1 MRRML
6 LSGVLALSGAVGVG
20 LNPAAAQLQH
30 APPAMLFVA
39 NGSGDSNQLTENLKF
54 IIGDARLPFRID
66 TTRWTCYGG
75 PRQDHTHVANHRY
88 FGAVMAGRVEAFR
101 KHCPAVRVCLLGH
114 SSGAHVVLA
123 AAECLP
129 PGSVER
135 IVLFAP
141 SVSTNYD
148 LRRAIKATR
157 SGIDVY
163 YSCEDQVLDIAVDA
177 YGTADG
183 TRDMYAAGQVGFRRP
198 PHNVPD
204 ANLYGLVRQ
213 YRYEAGVYAGT
224 GHNGGHH
231 GSLRPTFLRLVAL
244 PNMISIPH

>member
-6 LSGVLALSGAVGVG
+6 LFGVLALCGAASVGVE
-20 LNPAAAQLQH
+20 PAAAQLQN
-30 APPAMLFVA
+30 APPAMLFLA
-39 NGSGDSNQLTENLKF
+39 NGSGDSNTLTENLKF
-54 IIGDARLPFRID
+54 VIGDARLPFRVD
-66 TTRWTCYGG
+66 TTRWTSYGG
-75 PRQDHTHVANHRY
+75 ARQDHNHVANHRY
-88 FGAVMAGRVEAFR
+88 FGTVMACRVEEFR
-101 KHCPAVRVCLLGH
+101 KHCPAVRVYLLGH
-114 SSGAHVVLA
+114 SSGTHVVLA

-129 PGSVER
+129 PASVER

-141 SVSTNYD
+141 SVSTTYD

-183 TRDMYAAGQVGFRRP
+183 MRNTYAAGQVGFRCP
-198 PHNVPD
+198 PASVPD

-213 YRYEAGVYAGT
+213 YRYSAGTYAGT
-224 GHNGGHH
+224 GYNGGHA

-244 PNMISIPH
+244 PNMLSIPH